1 MSQVVLEFSN
11 QNDLALLLSFAKR
24 LEVRVVSVKRSIKK
38 DGERTLHDDKMAFMQ
53 KAGSDPLFLADVED
67 VMHDFAHADQD
78 EI

>member
-24 LEVRVVSVKRSIKK
+24 LEVRVISVKKSLKEHNEK
-38 DGERTLHDDKMAFMQ
+38 PFHDDRLARMQ
-53 KAGSDPLFLADVED
+53 KASKDPLFLADVEE
-67 VMHDFAHADQD
+67 VMNDFSHADQD